1 MPTSLRFPAYTRGK
15 RETKSA
21 YAISKFTMSNFTF
34 GSFTVA
40 YADTTAAIA
49 VNFVGLGPAGANVS
63 VTALTEAMI

>member
-1 MPTSLRFPAYTRGK
+1 
-15 RETKSA
+15 
-21 YAISKFTMSNFTF
+21 MSNFTF